1 MPAPPPLDAPSPK
14 DVLAAAERVRP
25 FVHHTPLLTSR
36 AIDGACGRS
45 VLMKAEHLQKVGAY
59 KARGATNQVRT
70 LLENGPAPPGV
81 VAASSGNHG
90 QAVAWAAGL
99 GEIPATIVVP
109 DWIAPPK
116 RAAIERYGARIVVQ
130 AGSHDV
136 RNRAAAE
143 IAAAEGLVDIP
154 PYDHPVTIAGQG
166 TWVLEAFEDTDAG
179 VETIVVPIGGGG
191 LASGTALGAAAA
203 GSRASVYGVEPAGAD
218 DTRRSMEEGHRVSIE
233 HPDSVAD
240 ALLANQPGT
249 ITFGIMRERLAG
261 VLTVSDDEILAAM
274 RLVWERAKQ
283 VVEPAG
289 ATALAAVLA
298 GRVPGSGPVFV
309 MLSGGNVDLDRF
321 RFSQ

>member
-1 MPAPPPLDAPSPK
+1 MPTRRGAPPT
-14 DVLAAAERVRP
+14 R
-25 FVHHTPLLTSR
+25 
-36 AIDGACGRS
+36 CGRCW
-45 VLMKAEHLQKVGAY
+45 
-59 KARGATNQVRT
+59 RTVRRR
-70 LLENGPAPPGV
+70 PAWWP
-81 VAASSGNHG
+81 
-90 QAVAWAAGL
+90 WAAGL

-218 DTRRSMEEGHRVSIE
+218 DTRRSMEAGHRVSIE

-274 RLVWERAKQ
+274 RLIWERA
-283 VVEPAG
+283 
-289 ATALAAVLA
+289 
-298 GRVPGSGPVFV
+298 
-309 MLSGGNVDLDRF
+309 
-321 RFSQ
+321 